1 MIGLNLDAYRK
12 NVITSRDFHSVFG
25 GCITIWN
32 SCSSLEWEISWR
44 PNIRFLGCMWGK
56 ALSYSAIQN
65 MKKSKVDLGF
75 PTGEVCLLFIFQNHG
90 VSCDVFCVELI
101 VSSAC

>member
-1 MIGLNLDAYRK
+1 
-12 NVITSRDFHSVFG
+12 
-25 GCITIWN
+25 
-32 SCSSLEWEISWR
+32 
-44 PNIRFLGCMWGK
+44 MWGK